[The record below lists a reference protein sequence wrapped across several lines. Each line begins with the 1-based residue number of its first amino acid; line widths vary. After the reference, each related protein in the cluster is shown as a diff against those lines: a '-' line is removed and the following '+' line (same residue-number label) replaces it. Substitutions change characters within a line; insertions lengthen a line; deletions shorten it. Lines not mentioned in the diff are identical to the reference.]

1 MTNVLK
7 KATIVAA
14 MATAVFLAGCAQV
27 APNATPVTAAQ
38 QTAANQAQLQADW
51 MQACLLYN
59 GAQKAVIANMSKLTN
74 AQLQQVLIITRQITP
89 MCKAPPTDIASATTQ
104 ITSAVTTITILAGA
118 TAAGVIK

>member
-1 MTNVLK
+1 MKRIIL
-7 KATIVAA
+7 AA
-14 MATAVFLAGCAQV
+14 IAATAMLSGCAQV
-27 APNATPVTAAQ
+27 APGAAPVTAAQ
-38 QTAANQAQLQADW
+38 QATANAAQLQASW
-51 MQACLLYN
+51 MESCLLYN
-59 GAQKAVIANMSKLTN
+59 GAQKAVIANINKLSN